1 MGTLADGYTV
11 FSHAERSTPDN
22 MSMTDLTGAPPSAT
36 GARLRRAADGAE
48 PLVRFVGVQKTYDGV
63 QLVVRQL
70 DLDIRRGEFLT
81 LLGPSGSGKTTTL
94 MMLAG
99 FESPTAGEIL
109 LDGKPITRTPPHKR
123 NFGMVFQNYALFPHL
138 TVGQNVAYP
147 LTVRNVS
154 KSAQAAKV
162 AKALDMVRLQG
173 MGERFPSQLSGGQQQ
188 RVALARAL
196 VFEPQLVL
204 MDEPLGALDKQLRE
218 HMQIEL
224 KELHHQLGVTFVFVT
239 HDQGEALTMSD
250 RVAVFNNGVIQ
261 QIDSADSMYEA
272 PANRFVAGFIGDSTV
287 LEGRRGATGAIEIA
301 GGHAL
306 AGTAVDAGPA
316 GTPVHASI
324 RPERVVLHGHL
335 NGANTLP
342 AQVASVIYY
351 GDHLRL
357 LCTLAA
363 TQSPATV
370 KLPLSSGAPPR
381 AGDAVWLE
389 FPEAY
394 LRLYQP

>member
-1 MGTLADGYTV
+1 MPTAPAPEATTLGRHPA
-11 FSHAERSTPDN
+11 A
-22 MSMTDLTGAPPSAT
+22 
-36 GARLRRAADGAE
+36 RAASAE
-48 PLVRFVGVQKTYDGV
+48 PLVRFIGVQKTYDGV

-70 DLDIRRGEFLT
+70 DLDIKRGEFLT

-109 LDGKPITRTPPHKR
+109 LDGKPITGTPPHKR

-147 LTVRNVS
+147 LTVR
-154 KSAQAAKV
+154 KV
-162 AKALDMVRLQG
+162 PKADAERRVARALDMVRLQG
-173 MGERFPSQLSGGQQQ
+173 MDARLPAQLSGGQQQ

-224 KELHHQLGVTFVFVT
+224 KELHRQLGVTFVYVT

-250 RVAVFNNGVIQ
+250 RVAVFNDGAIQ
-261 QIDSADSMYEA
+261 QIDAVEQMYEA
-272 PANRFVAGFIGDSTV
+272 PANRFVAGFIGDSTMLRGTVRATSVDNDNERCGIV
-287 LEGRRGATGAIEIA
+287 LTDGRVLTGLNVNGAKVGD
-301 GGHAL
+301 
-306 AGTAVDAGPA
+306 AVEAC
-316 GTPVHASI
+316 V
-324 RPERVVLHGHL
+324 RPERIVAHTQAVSDRGNVLE
-335 NGANTLP
+335 
-342 AQVASVIYY
+342 AQVRNVIYF
-351 GDHLRL
+351 GDHMRL
-357 LCTLAA
+357 LCAIGDGQAA
-363 TQSPATV
+363 ATV
-370 KLPLSSGAPPR
+370 KLPLSVPSSPR

-389 FPEAY
+389 LAPELTRIYA
-394 LRLYQP
+394 